1 MQMSVANSSLSNSIR
16 NRNVVILQE
25 TGNLNM
31 KVTWLSLMLCMA
43 LLTVVQGAAISK

>member
-1 MQMSVANSSLSNSIR
+1 MSVANSSLSNSIR

-31 KVTWLSLMLCMA
+31 KVTNA
-43 LLTVVQGAAISK
+43 LYGVIDSCPRRSYK